1 MEKWLKDIELRNA
14 LMDSFKDTCKMCSED
29 ISLAHSVKTSVDN
42 QQIHYD
48 ATVIDYPHSRH
59 KNGKITV
66 TSRKTMEAA
75 AAHKGMHVAVLNFAS
90 PFSPGGGVHIAT
102 LTQEECLCRETT
114 LWPCIS
120 VERCIDDF
128 YGRHEQSAS
137 NWLGNADM
145 IYTPDVKVFKS
156 PHKIPELMDE
166 SDWYDIDVITMSAPI
181 FSWAKTGGKISDDKM
196 IDVFVHRFEKIVQ
209 KAADEN
215 VDVLILGAFGCGAF
229 GNDPAIVAAAAARVM
244 ETYKCTELFDVVE
257 FACYGPGKKNYRMFR
272 LVLDRYLNPSV

>member
-1 MEKWLKDIELRNA
+1 MEKWERDIDMRNS
-14 LMDSFKDTCKMCSED
+14 LMDSFENTCKMCREN
-29 ISLAHSVKTSVDN
+29 ISLARSVEASVSR

-48 ATVIDYPHSRH
+48 ATVIDYPGSRH

-66 TSRKTMEAA
+66 TARKTMEAA
-75 AAHKGMHVAVLNFAS
+75 AAYKGLHTAVLNFAS

-156 PHKIPELMDE
+156 PHKIPDLMDE
-166 SDWYDIDVITMSAPI
+166 SNWYDVDVITMAAPI
-181 FSWAKTGGKISDDKM
+181 ASWAKVGGRISDGEL
-196 IDVFVHRFEKIVQ
+196 IDVFAYRFEKIVQ
-209 KAADEN
+209 KAASEN

-229 GNDPAIVAAAAARVM
+229 GNDPGIVAAGAARVM
-244 ETYKCTELFDVVE
+244 EAYKCAELFDVVE
-257 FACYGPGKKNYRMFR
+257 FACYGSKKNYRMFR
-272 LVLDRYLNPSV
+272 LVLDRYLNASV